1 MQWKYTSNLLKD
13 FEPVDFQEDPD
24 ALEKFKDKLR
34 PILGELVDRY
44 EELCEDTDDGRPAA
58 ETPFCKMV
66 IAATPSTE
74 ARGRE
79 ICLMSLEPP
88 E

>member
-1 MQWKYTSNLLKD
+1 MD
-13 FEPVDFQEDPD
+13 FKEDPE

-44 EELCEDTDDGRPAA
+44 EELCGDTDDGQPIAD
-58 ETPFCKMV
+58 TPFCKMV